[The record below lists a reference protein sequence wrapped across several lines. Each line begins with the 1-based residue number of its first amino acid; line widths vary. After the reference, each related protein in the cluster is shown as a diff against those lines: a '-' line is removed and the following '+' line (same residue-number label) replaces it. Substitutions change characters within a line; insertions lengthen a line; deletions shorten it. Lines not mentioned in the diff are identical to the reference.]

1 MIIKYSS
8 NSRNVIL
15 IIIYNTHMLSFIDI
29 NIYKSNIYQSQLLH
43 RNNCLVFSDINHLFK
58 IDILIIFLLIMTI

>member
-15 IIIYNTHMLSFIDI
+15 IIIYNTHMRSFIDI
-29 NIYKSNIYQSQLLH
+29 NIYKSNIYQSQL
-43 RNNCLVFSDINHLFK
+43 I
-58 IDILIIFLLIMTI
+58 

>member
-15 IIIYNTHMLSFIDI
+15 IIIYGTHMFLALWILAKVV
-29 NIYKSNIYQSQLLH
+29 Y
-43 RNNCLVFSDINHLFK
+43 INHN
-58 IDILIIFLLIMTI
+58 